1 MLVRMEEE
9 EVKVMAVEEK
19 AVMDILVVAVIMAM
33 QKEEMVATPTIKN
46 QINNHKDQEDME
58 TMALEEE
65 VRRWK
70 KEW

>member
-70 KEW
+70 KE